1 MGSRGKN
8 TSNPKPIGR
17 RNNFT
22 ELFKNS
28 TCVKTCNGRIPF
40 NSRRHWNSTMHLSNR
55 VTNKISCAVE
65 VSENMAALAVL
76 QI

>member
-1 MGSRGKN
+1 
-8 TSNPKPIGR
+8 
-17 RNNFT
+17 
-22 ELFKNS
+22 
-28 TCVKTCNGRIPF
+28 
-40 NSRRHWNSTMHLSNR
+40 MHLSNR